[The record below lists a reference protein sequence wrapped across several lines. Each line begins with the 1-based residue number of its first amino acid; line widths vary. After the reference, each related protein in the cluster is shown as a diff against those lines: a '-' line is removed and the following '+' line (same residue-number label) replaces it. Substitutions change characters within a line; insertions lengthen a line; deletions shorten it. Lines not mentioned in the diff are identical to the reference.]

1 MLKINQRGKWL
12 PVSAPMGMETVASQN
27 RDGREVSHCLGGLF
41 LIFFFIPWLFLF
53 VFPTLFFL
61 VTSQGATTL
70 LKNNKV
76 YRRRESSQK
85 SPEAAGT
92 LPREASAGLLQRSR
106 GKQPLRQAPA
116 QPNPHFIL
124 GPIENPGSHVHWLL
138 FHLKSYVH

>member
-1 MLKINQRGKWL
+1 MSRG
-12 PVSAPMGMETVASQN
+12 TVFDFLLYSL
-27 RDGREVSHCLGGLF
+27 VVFICFSHT
-41 LIFFFIPWLFLF
+41 I
-53 VFPTLFFL
+53 FL